1 MYIYIEISETRYTAD
16 VCESIPCT
24 QVILVD
30 ERSSGSFVVKDNDK
44 CDFHISS
51 YESSW
56 GMLENPKHS
65 LPPNTTC
72 RYHFQAK
79 PNEIVWL
86 AFVKYYAAT
95 SDPVVAAAVSAGGD
109 ASNSEC
115 NVKLMIWN
123 GKRSGLQAG
132 TAGGS
137 AKGELGTAKEVRDL
151 VRYLYEEKLVAL
163 FFSSSFSSYKKY
175 SISGDD
181 V

>member
-1 MYIYIEISETRYTAD
+1 M
-16 VCESIPCT
+16 
-24 QVILVD
+24 D
-30 ERSSGSFVVKDNDK
+30 ERSSGSFAVKDNDK

-51 YESSW
+51 YDSSW

-95 SDPVVAAAVSAGGD
+95 GDPVAAGAGSGGGD
-109 ASNSEC
+109 PGVEC

-123 GKRSGLQAG
+123 GQRSSPGVGKHAG
-132 TAGGS
+132 
-137 AKGELGTAKEVRDL
+137 EMPKEVSDPS
-151 VRYLYEEKLVAL
+151 L
-163 FFSSSFSSYKKY
+163 FFLFLF
-175 SISGDD
+175 
-181 V
+181 